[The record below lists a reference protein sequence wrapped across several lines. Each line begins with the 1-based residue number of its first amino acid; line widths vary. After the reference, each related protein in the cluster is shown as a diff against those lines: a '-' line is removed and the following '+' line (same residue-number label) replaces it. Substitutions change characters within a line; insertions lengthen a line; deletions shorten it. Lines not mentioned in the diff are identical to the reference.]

1 MKRTTK
7 EQATA
12 FRRRWAMVNEAE
24 IVELRQTPIAEKL
37 QQTAALMAS
46 VQAMG
51 WDDTIG
57 VDESEVWARWQ
68 RLRAR
73 YHG

>member
-1 MKRTTK
+1 MKRITK

-12 FRRRWAMVNEAE
+12 FRKRWAMVNEAE
-24 IVELRQTPIAEKL
+24 IIELRQTPIVEKL
-37 QQTAALMAS
+37 RQTAVLMTS

-51 WDDTIG
+51 WDDTVG
-57 VDESEVWARWQ
+57 ADETEVWARWQ
-68 RLRAR
+68 RLRAQ